1 MSYFVYKGKKHTISE
16 EAMAEIIELGK
27 FLENRNGTTL
37 SEIDVGETFK
47 IGDMEFVVLEHLNG
61 ETAVVSKGLYGE
73 LRFGDNNNYNGSNVD
88 NKCNEIAKTIE
99 NIVGEENLCE
109 HGVDL
114 TANNGMKCYGEITRK
129 VSLLTAEKV
138 RRYAE
143 ILMKHHLC
151 EWYWLATA
159 SGTKKWGTDS
169 YALCVAPTGSIIGN
183 NGYSSYY
190 RVRPFCILKSSIFV
204 S

>member
-1 MSYFVYKGKKHTISE
+1 MSYFVYKGKKHTISD

-27 FLENRNGTTL
+27 LLENRNGTTL

-47 IGDMEFVVLEHLNG
+47 IGDMEFIVLEHLNG

-73 LRFGDNNNYNGSNVD
+73 MRFGDNNNYNGSNVD

-129 VSLLTAEKV
+129 VSLLTAERV

-143 ILMKHHLC
+143 ILMKHQLD

-159 SGTKKWGTDS
+159 SGTKKWGTDN
-169 YALCVAPTGSIIGN
+169 YVLCVAPSGFIN
-183 NGYSSYY
+183 YY
-190 RVRPFCILKSSIFV
+190 DCCDCNFGLRPFCILKSSIFV